1 LTRIIIG
8 TVCAS
13 DLPINAA
20 EVTAKLNAWGIAVT
34 KSQVATRL
42 GMLAKEGRIDSP
54 RRGLYEGY

>member
-1 LTRIIIG
+1 
-8 TVCAS
+8 
-13 DLPINAA
+13 LPINAA